1 MNPNQ
6 IMSWAITAATIM
18 GGVIA
23 YFIMMESIRRKYKRE
38 TLNRVTKEPMI
49 RMQVIEKD
57 GTEHNSWGVVGSLTV
72 KDQQTGE
79 EYPIDNIQFIQA
91 WYPEGGI
98 FAGLGT
104 GVQKGLFVRGKPE
117 SLVLRDYESPP
128 TNVTNLMG
136 ILRNEKFLT
145 IAAQIQDDI
154 DGKLN
159 KFKKNELSPPVI
171 YGLLA
176 VLFLGV
182 GVAIYFVWLII
193 QKLTIFGV

>member
-1 MNPNQ
+1 MNPNE
-6 IMSWAITAATIM
+6 IMSWAITAATLM

-38 TLNRVTKEPMI
+38 TLNKVSKEPMI

-57 GTEHNSWGVVGSLTV
+57 GTEHNSWGVKESLTI
-72 KDQQTGE
+72 KDQMTGE
-79 EYPIDNIQFIQA
+79 DYPIENIQFIQA

-98 FAGLGT
+98 FASLGT

-117 SLVLRDYESPP
+117 SLVLRDYKAPP
-128 TNVTNLMG
+128 TNITNLMG

-154 DGKLN
+154 EGKLS

-171 YGLLA
+171 YGLMV
-176 VLFLGV
+176 VLFLGM
-182 GVAIYFVWLII
+182 GLTLYFVWLII
-193 QKLTIFGV
+193 QKLTILGV